1 MIKFYPP
8 VITKVEAEKGKL
20 SKDINISLK
29 TKNLKVEKN
38 VITLEYDFIISYGKD
53 SKIVLSGLI
62 IGNGNEE
69 ELKKF
74 EEFWKENNKLK
85 EDLFVILYNLLMSN
99 LFNKIVE
106 VADVVGL
113 PAPVNLPL
121 IKKEQLNKNTEN
133 NKNQ

>member
-53 SKIVLSGLI
+53 SKVVLSGLI

-121 IKKEQLNKNTEN
+121 IKKEQLNKNSED